1 MTQKLHVAT
10 ILLVLTVVALSGCTA
25 RHEILAVTET
35 NLGVDVGQTPSSQT
49 PHAKLGYQRVEVAVV
64 PTNRSAGEEAGA
76 VPEGA
81 ASNADVIMELRYR
94 GIFSTGTDSGLY
106 QRLAVGKEAVQQPG
120 ATALFIR
127 NSSGDVDKNA
137 AAAVQA
143 LTKLETPPGA
153 RDALTNLRICY
164 FSPSTDAR
172 AKDNM
177 TKAAG
182 GDFSKF
188 IGSKPTVGQ
197 INTVAAAG
205 GCK

>member
-1 MTQKLHVAT
+1 VRQNLHLAT
-10 ILLVLTVVALSGCTA
+10 ILLVLSVVALSGCSA
-25 RHEILAVTET
+25 RHEVLAVTET
-35 NLGVDVGQTPSSQT
+35 NLGVDVGQTPSSQA
-49 PHAKLGYQRVEVAVV
+49 PHAKFGYQRVEVAVV
-64 PTNRSAGEEAGA
+64 PTNRSAGEEAGT

-81 ASNADVIMELRYR
+81 ASNADVIMELRYS
-94 GIFSTGTDSGLY
+94 GIFSTGADSGLY

-127 NSSGDVDKNA
+127 NSSGNVDKNA

-143 LTKLETPPGA
+143 LTKLESPSGP
-153 RDALTNLRICY
+153 RDALTHLRTCY
-164 FSPSTDAR
+164 FSSSTDAQ
-172 AKDNM
+172 ANM

-182 GDFSKF
+182 GDLSKF
-188 IGSKPTVGQ
+188 VASKPTVDQ